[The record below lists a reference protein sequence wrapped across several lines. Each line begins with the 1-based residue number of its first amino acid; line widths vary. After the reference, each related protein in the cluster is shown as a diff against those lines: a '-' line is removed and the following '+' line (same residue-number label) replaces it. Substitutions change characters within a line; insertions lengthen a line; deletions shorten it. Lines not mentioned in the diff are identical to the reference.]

1 MKIKR
6 IIAAI
11 LTFGLSE
18 RMGSKPTN
26 GVTMTD
32 GNELRRAI
40 GEGKVTFT
48 ELWVIAWR
56 KTLKTSKKG

>member
-32 GNELRRAI
+32 GDELRHAMA
-40 GEGKVTFT
+40 EDKVTFT
-48 ELWVIAWR
+48 KL
-56 KTLKTSKKG
+56 

>member
-1 MKIKR
+1 MSIRR

-18 RMGSKPTN
+18 RMRSRPTE

-32 GNELRRAI
+32 GDELRRAMY
-40 GEGKVTFT
+40 EGRVTFT
-48 ELWVIAWR
+48 RL
-56 KTLKTSKKG
+56 

>member
-32 GNELRRAI
+32 GDELRRAMA
-40 GEGKVTFT
+40 EDKVTFT
-48 ELWVIAWR
+48 EL
-56 KTLKTSKKG
+56 

>member
-18 RMGSKPTN
+18 RIGSKPTN
-26 GVTMTD
+26 GVIMTD
-32 GNELRRAI
+32 GDKLRRAI

-48 ELWVIAWR
+48 KL
-56 KTLKTSKKG
+56 

>member
-18 RMGSKPTN
+18 RMGRKTTN
-26 GVTMTD
+26 GVIMTD
-32 GNELRRAI
+32 GDELRRAI
-40 GEGKVTFT
+40 SEGKVTFT
-48 ELWVIAWR
+48 EL
-56 KTLKTSKKG
+56 

>member
-1 MKIKR
+1 MTIKR

-32 GNELRRAI
+32 SDELRRAMA
-40 GEGKVTFT
+40 EGKVTFT
-48 ELWVIAWR
+48 EL
-56 KTLKTSKKG
+56 

>member
-1 MKIKR
+1 MADLSLNHNKEMKIKR

-32 GNELRRAI
+32 SDELRRAI
-40 GEGKVTFT
+40 TEGKVTFT
-48 ELWVIAWR
+48 KL
-56 KTLKTSKKG
+56 

>member
-6 IIAAI
+6 IITAI

-18 RMGSKPTN
+18 RIGSKPTN

-32 GNELRRAI
+32 ADELRRAMV
-40 GEGKVTFT
+40 EGKVTFT
-48 ELWVIAWR
+48 EL
-56 KTLKTSKKG
+56 

>member
-1 MKIKR
+1 MIKKIKIKR

-26 GVTMTD
+26 GVTVTD
-32 GNELRRAI
+32 DDELRRAI
-40 GEGKVTFT
+40 GEGKATFT
-48 ELWVIAWR
+48 EL
-56 KTLKTSKKG
+56 

>member
-6 IIAAI
+6 IIATI

-26 GVTMTD
+26 GVTITD
-32 GNELRRAI
+32 GDELRCEMA
-40 GEGKVTFT
+40 EGKVTFT
-48 ELWVIAWR
+48 KL
-56 KTLKTSKKG
+56 

>member
-1 MKIKR
+1 MTKKMKIKR

-18 RMGSKPTN
+18 RMGNKPTN

-32 GNELRRAI
+32 GDEFRRSMA
-40 GEGKVTFT
+40 EGKVTFT
-48 ELWVIAWR
+48 KL
-56 KTLKTSKKG
+56 

>member
-1 MKIKR
+1 MTKKEILKNFPIPTKFGVKR
-6 IIAAI
+6 IIASI

-26 GVTMTD
+26 GITMTG

-40 GEGKVTFT
+40 GEGRVTF
-48 ELWVIAWR
+48 I
-56 KTLKTSKKG
+56 

>member
-18 RMGSKPTN
+18 RMDSKPTN
-26 GVTMTD
+26 GVIMTD
-32 GNELRRAI
+32 GDELRRAI
-40 GEGKVTFT
+40 GEDKVTFT
-48 ELWVIAWR
+48 KL
-56 KTLKTSKKG
+56 

>member
-1 MKIKR
+1 MNKKMKIKR

-26 GVTMTD
+26 GATMTD
-32 GNELRRAI
+32 GDELRRAMA
-40 GEGKVTFT
+40 ESNVTFT
-48 ELWVIAWR
+48 EL
-56 KTLKTSKKG
+56 

>member
-18 RMGSKPTN
+18 RMDSKPTN

-32 GNELRRAI
+32 GDKLRHAMA
-40 GEGKVTFT
+40 EGKVTFI
-48 ELWVIAWR
+48 EL
-56 KTLKTSKKG
+56 

>member
-18 RMGSKPTN
+18 RMGLLPTN
-26 GVTMTD
+26 GVTITD
-32 GNELRRAI
+32 GDELRRAI

-48 ELWVIAWR
+48 KL
-56 KTLKTSKKG
+56 

>member
-1 MKIKR
+1 MADLSLNHNKEMKIKR

-32 GNELRRAI
+32 GDELRRAI
-40 GEGKVTFT
+40 GEGKVTLT
-48 ELWVIAWR
+48 EL
-56 KTLKTSKKG
+56 

>member
-1 MKIKR
+1 MMKIKR

-48 ELWVIAWR
+48 EL
-56 KTLKTSKKG
+56 

>member
-18 RMGSKPTN
+18 KMDSKPTN
-26 GVTMTD
+26 GVTILDTD
-32 GNELRRAI
+32 ELRRAI
-40 GEGKVTFT
+40 IEERVTFT
-48 ELWVIAWR
+48 EL
-56 KTLKTSKKG
+56 